1 MLKESLVLVQSDT
14 DALLI
19 FTRASLFLLRTHF
32 SIEFLPSFFCTEF
45 EGRVVSRRSHGV
57 ALAIA
62 R

>member
-32 SIEFLPSFFCTEF
+32 QLNFTEFFCTEF